1 MALTD
6 TSVAERIAYGRPLDP
21 SLDDTIRVVDRPGTA
36 LIARILLGA
45 IFVLSGITKLV
56 NYDQTLAHMTAA
68 GIPSTEAL
76 LVIAALAE
84 ILGGISILTGF
95 LARIGAI
102 GLLLF
107 LAVTT
112 AVFHAF
118 WRFEEPERTMQLVN
132 FMKNLA
138 IGGGLFL
145 LVAYGPGRYSLD
157 GTLRKPMQP

>member
-36 LIARILLGA
+36 LVGRILLAA
-45 IFVLSGITKLV
+45 IFLLSGITKFV
-56 NYDQTLAHMTAA
+56 NYEQTLGHMTAA
-68 GIPSTEAL
+68 GLPSPDAL
-76 LVIAALAE
+76 LVLAALAE
-84 ILGGISILTGF
+84 ILGAISILTGF
-95 LARIGAI
+95 LTRLGAI
-102 GLLLF
+102 GLLVF

-112 AVFHAF
+112 VVFHGF
-118 WRFEEPERTMQLVN
+118 WKFEEPERTMQLVN
-132 FMKNLA
+132 FMKNLGL
-138 IGGGLFL
+138 GGGLLL